1 MSASPQNTNENIFS
15 PKGIQSQTLKG
26 PRLPFGYVMTF
37 NGYTPVTSPST
48 IGPLNYQQM
57 QISSDSNFEVID
69 LMKYDTGGGNGFVEF
84 KLNDGTLFFGTS
96 YAGQMQ
102 GYAGINTMFGNGMFP
117 YVFKKPFIFP
127 ATRVITGTYADTTG
141 TGGNLYLLFM
151 GNKVY
156 PSDSA
161 LSGSNLI
168 VQNSLVNS
176 TPVQYPVNFYVTSPG
191 QAYSASIT
199 ITSLQNFVL
208 QGIIIDD
215 TNTPVLL
222 NMTFGAFGNKA
233 LFSAAIPSRMISGT
247 YGTNGNTTGV
257 TAQGIRT
264 FMLPSYINLPS
275 QSEINI
281 TIQDFL
287 NRSDYFVNIMLV
299 GVTYNQATGQTEQ
312 VTVPV
317 QQQPTQGQ
325 PVPNSNNNVK
335 VSGYGFNQVNNMM
348 RRW

>member
-1 MSASPQNTNENIFS
+1 MNNYSQNTNANIFS
-15 PKGIQSQTLKG
+15 PSGIQSQTIKG
-26 PRLPFGYVMTF
+26 PRLPFGYVMIF
-37 NGYTPVTSPST
+37 NSYTALTAPAT

-57 QISSDSNFEVID
+57 QIASDSNFEVVD
-69 LMKYDTGGGNGFVEF
+69 LVKYDTGGGNGFIEF

-127 ATRVITGTYADTTG
+127 STRVITGTYADITG

-151 GNKVY
+151 GNKIY
-156 PSDSA
+156 PNDSA
-161 LSGSNLI
+161 LAGSNLI
-168 VQNSLVNS
+168 VQNTLINAS
-176 TPVQYPVNFYVTSPG
+176 PVQYPVNFYVSSPG
-191 QAYSASIT
+191 QSYSASIT

-215 TNTPVLL
+215 TANPVLL
-222 NMTFGAFGNKA
+222 NMTFGAFGNKQ

-247 YGTNGNTTGV
+247 YGTDGNASNV
-257 TAQGIRT
+257 TPQGIRT

-287 NRSDYFVNIMLV
+287 QKSDYFVNIMLI
-299 GVTYNQATGQTEQ
+299 GVTYNQATGQSQQ
-312 VTVPV
+312 VAVPV
-317 QQQPTQGQ
+317 QQTTTNHQAVNTPT
-325 PVPNSNNNVK
+325 SNVN
-335 VSGYGFNQVNNMM
+335 VSGYGFNPVMSWG
-348 RRW
+348 R